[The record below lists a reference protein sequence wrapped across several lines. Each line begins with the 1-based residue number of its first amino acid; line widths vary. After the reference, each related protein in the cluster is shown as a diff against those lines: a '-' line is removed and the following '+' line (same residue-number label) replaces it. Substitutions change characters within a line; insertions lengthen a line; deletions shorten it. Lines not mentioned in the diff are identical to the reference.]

1 VDFEQATI
9 KVERVKEFEE
19 LKGAIERALR
29 PDQAEKFLK
38 KMQGRGIR
46 VRDFDSVLAHR
57 LLDDP
62 AAGETRAPA
71 SYGSLT
77 LSDEA
82 QMREFYLS
90 KIEEIEPALRTRFKK
105 LYQYY

>member
-1 VDFEQATI
+1 
-9 KVERVKEFEE
+9 
-19 LKGAIERALR
+19 
-29 PDQAEKFLK
+29 
-38 KMQGRGIR
+38 
-46 VRDFDSVLAHR
+46 
-57 LLDDP
+57 LDDP